1 MTLGTQ
7 RWGRSV
13 DLLSAQPSG
22 AVLIVVVD
30 GMDVTDNNNIK

>member
-13 DLLSAQPSG
+13 DLLSAQPQR

>member
-1 MTLGTQ
+1 MTSGTQ
-7 RWGRSV
+7 RRGRFIG
-13 DLLSAQPSG
+13 LLSAQPQR